1 MQGQIEV
8 RIEPSNESAWEVYFW
23 ENGRRSQCLNLYGP
37 VDEYFLEGNPVPESI
52 FAWVKLTIERQ
63 EIGKNKIVWGVT
75 YKTNVVDNDLHMAL
89 ERVKKNIETALQ
101 RGMPER
107 IVLND
112 DLKLSEWETALPKT
126 ES

>member
-23 ENGRRSQCLNLYGP
+23 QNGRRSQSLNLYGP

-75 YKTNVVDNDLHMAL
+75 YKTNVVDNDLRLAL
-89 ERVKKNIETALQ
+89 ERVKKNIFLVRKNFSEST
-101 RGMPER
+101 
-107 IVLND
+107 I
-112 DLKLSEWETALPKT
+112 KLSLIMIKSPDK
-126 ES
+126 